1 LKNIRERGK
10 LEEKREVQRSEIREY
25 VEIEGELKE

>member
-1 LKNIRERGK
+1 LKNRRERGK
-10 LEEKREVQRSEIREY
+10 LEEKREVQCSEIREY